1 MPIPK
6 AVPNPVPIPKS
17 DENETEAGPPYGIIG
32 TLVFVMMII
41 IPFAIKKSRKK
52 KEKEFVINKKKG
64 IEKEFERQK
73 VIRKARERENSIE
86 DQKIEDQRK
95 KKLKE
100 IDDEFE
106 KQKQLR
112 IKNEADNPETAESIE
127 KTPSVQTTIPHIKIT
142 SSTNIASAGYDESQN
157 MLEILFTS
165 KTLYQFFEIPKEL
178 FLKLMD
184 SESKGT
190 FFHENIKDRFQYQ
203 RLETSNL
210 KSKKHSNSKVST
222 MNQNPC
228 PKCGIIPNI
237 EDVESVFGMR
247 QSGGKTIRQS
257 YCRKCRGSLIVT
269 PKKPA
274 KPAIP
279 EKLAVEENKEEE
291 LRKLYDQI
299 QKKEKQLEEIE
310 KGIEE
315 AEENKEEELRKL
327 YDQIQKKEKQLE
339 EIEKGIE
346 EAEEPSEKTEQN
358 KPKFTPKEI
367 RDFIKSRDSV
377 SDADREMLEKVV
389 ELANQFPDESLLGI
403 YENRYLTEN
412 TSERVE
418 ENQRRLIRFFKIFL
432 NELHRQDALDAK
444 NKKNNLDKL
453 NELISSSLKIIREN
467 PAGIDQRTLMKK
479 LETSEENFERVL
491 PRILRLTNISKELK
505 LVNGVYKYIIQVED
519 SDKAEL
525 SPSNEP
531 KQEIKN
537 KHNLSTQQS
546 QDLST
551 HPSTANVKQSQK
563 PTLPKSEPE
572 PTLPFNDKIEKE
584 VDNREKESKQQG
596 KKSTKNIM
604 DVDKLADV
612 FIFNSF
618 KLKSDKSKSD
628 KLYFFK
634 NEQLLWQKKI
644 SGIFISMIK
653 INFKGECIIVTTKN
667 KIFKLHFIKI
677 DGNEITFS
685 DLKDAPVKIEFSND
699 ILLLKDTRNQLTSYR
714 IIDDTFK
721 VLWQDYLN
729 SRDKFEIKKDKIMI
743 HGKNNSKSCPLYDEW
758 PPS

>member
-1 MPIPK
+1 
-6 AVPNPVPIPKS
+6 
-17 DENETEAGPPYGIIG
+17 
-32 TLVFVMMII
+32 
-41 IPFAIKKSRKK
+41 
-52 KEKEFVINKKKG
+52 
-64 IEKEFERQK
+64 
-73 VIRKARERENSIE
+73 
-86 DQKIEDQRK
+86 
-95 KKLKE
+95 
-100 IDDEFE
+100 
-106 KQKQLR
+106 
-112 IKNEADNPETAESIE
+112 
-127 KTPSVQTTIPHIKIT
+127 
-142 SSTNIASAGYDESQN
+142 
-157 MLEILFTS
+157 
-165 KTLYQFFEIPKEL
+165 
-178 FLKLMD
+178 
-184 SESKGT
+184 
-190 FFHENIKDRFQYQ
+190 
-203 RLETSNL
+203 
-210 KSKKHSNSKVST
+210 
-222 MNQNPC
+222 
-228 PKCGIIPNI
+228 
-237 EDVESVFGMR
+237 
-247 QSGGKTIRQS
+247 
-257 YCRKCRGSLIVT
+257 
-269 PKKPA
+269 
-274 KPAIP
+274 
-279 EKLAVEENKEEE
+279 
-291 LRKLYDQI
+291 
-299 QKKEKQLEEIE
+299 
-310 KGIEE
+310 
-315 AEENKEEELRKL
+315 
-327 YDQIQKKEKQLE
+327 
-339 EIEKGIE
+339 
-346 EAEEPSEKTEQN
+346 
-358 KPKFTPKEI
+358 
-367 RDFIKSRDSV
+367 
-377 SDADREMLEKVV
+377 MLEKVV
-389 ELANQFPDESLLGI
+389 ELANQFPDESLSGI

-551 HPSTANVKQSQK
+551 HPSTADVKQSQK

-584 VDNREKESKQQG
+584 VENRKKESKQQG

-604 DVDKLADV
+604 DIDKLADV